1 MSPPLLFSHTPRP
14 IVPITKAKR
23 ASKNPRFMS
32 RHVAMRMEEGE
43 EADGNSGRG
52 RWRQPHPH
60 PQTRRVW
67 SRQISHGGGDVL
79 EEREGGR
86 GEKSISTPGH
96 KTGEKKK
103 ERDEICIALPSQESR
118 EKATLLP
125 LLLHE
130 DKKKLKQANLSMLN
144 FPKFNLLR
152 RQKNATQTH

>member
-103 ERDEICIALPSQESR
+103 KEMRFASPYPPKRVGRKQRSCR
-118 EKATLLP
+118 CCCMKT
-125 LLLHE
+125 
-130 DKKKLKQANLSMLN
+130 KKNSSKQIY
-144 FPKFNLLR
+144 PC
-152 RQKNATQTH
+152 